1 MPDSPSPSPAR
12 LALAF
17 AELRR
22 GYDRK
27 SLAALTL
34 LGVTYGLVGLV
45 WGTQLIDTSREVDWF
60 LAFTWVLMTAVLCWR
75 IRPRRDAVRV
85 GVGLV
90 GGLAIEAWGTA
101 TLLWSYWS
109 AERPP
114 LWIIP
119 AWPVATL
126 AIDRISG
133 ALDTL
138 LPRARW
144 VERLR
149 TPMLGAFV
157 ALMTWFAWPT
167 IQMWPTQLAIV
178 AMLGVVVWR
187 NDARQDVTLF
197 LGGALLGVLLEYWG
211 TSRYCWTYYTKE
223 IPPVT
228 AVLAHGFASVA
239 FQRGAL
245 LVERALDRTRTA
257 RVAPATTR
265 Q

>member
-1 MPDSPSPSPAR
+1 MQAPPSPSRLR
-12 LALAF
+12 LAF
-17 AELRR
+17 VELRR
-22 GYDRK
+22 GYDRR
-27 SLAALTL
+27 SLVALGL
-34 LGVTYGLVGLV
+34 LVVTYGSVALV
-45 WGTQLIDTSREVDWF
+45 WGTQLIDTSRNVDWF
-60 LAFTWVLMTAVLCWR
+60 LAFTWLLMTIVLCWR
-75 IRPRRDAVRV
+75 MRPQRDAIRA

-101 TLLWSYWS
+101 TLLWTYWT

-119 AWPVATL
+119 AWAVATL

-144 VERLR
+144 VEQAR
-149 TPMLGAFV
+149 TPLLAGFV

-167 IQMWPTQLAIV
+167 IQTWPTQLAV
-178 AMLGVVVWR
+178 AAMIGVVLWR
-187 NDARQDVTLF
+187 RNPREDVTLF

-211 TSRYCWTYYTKE
+211 TSRYCWTYYTKA
-223 IPPVT
+223 PPPIT

-239 FQRGAL
+239 FQRGASI
-245 LVERALDRTRTA
+245 VERALERTRVA
-257 RVAPATTR
+257 RVATATTTR